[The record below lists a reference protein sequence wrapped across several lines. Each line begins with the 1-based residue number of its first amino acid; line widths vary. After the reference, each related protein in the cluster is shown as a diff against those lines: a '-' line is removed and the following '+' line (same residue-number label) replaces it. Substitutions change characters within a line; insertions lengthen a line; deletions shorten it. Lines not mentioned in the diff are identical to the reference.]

1 MIHLHRVAASA
12 NDLGVSMV
20 ADGRRIDFVF
30 AKGMSLSGIDAAII
44 GEDGPRSGIK
54 VMPWPSDHRAVVAE
68 VTF

>member
-30 AKGMSLSGIDAAII
+30 AKGMGLSGIDAAII
-44 GEDGPRSGIK
+44 GEDGPCRAIK
-54 VMPWPSDHRAVVAE
+54 VMPWPSDHRAVVAK